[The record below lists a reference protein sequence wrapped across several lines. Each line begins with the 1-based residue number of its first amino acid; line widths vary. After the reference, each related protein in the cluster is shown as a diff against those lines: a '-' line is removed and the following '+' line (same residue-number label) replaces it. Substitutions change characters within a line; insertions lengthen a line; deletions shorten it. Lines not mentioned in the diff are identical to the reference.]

1 MNPQRQTLPLKQAV
15 REHQAVQRLNSEQL
29 DRLLAMQTTQRE
41 AKPGQFLT
49 VRRQRLVLSAV
60 AGITLAFLLG
70 WLVQWQRII
79 DSEPGTNPM
88 IARIADE
95 VVLNHL
101 NLKPMEVE
109 TGDIIE
115 LRAYFN
121 QLDFHLMETALVASA
136 DSKLIGGRY
145 CSIQEGIAVQLRM
158 QSAGSVARMLYQ
170 TRYDSRRIGEIPN
183 LDRGEP
189 PITTS
194 ARGIPV
200 KIWVEHGLLFAIT
213 GSKEPVDI

>member
-15 REHQAVQRLNSEQL
+15 RQHQTAQRLKSEQL
-29 DRLLAMQTTQRE
+29 DHLLAMQTAQRE
-41 AKPGQFLT
+41 PDHSLT
-49 VRRQRLVLSAV
+49 IRRQLLALSAV

-70 WLVQWQRII
+70 WLVQWQSMTVI
-79 DSEPGTNPM
+79 EPWANPI

-101 NLKPMEVE
+101 NLKPMEIE
-109 TGDIIE
+109 TGDIAE
-115 LRAYFN
+115 LRAYFK
-121 QLDFHLMETALVASA
+121 QLDFHLVETALIASA
-136 DSKLIGGRY
+136 DSGLIGGRY

-158 QSAGSVARMLYQ
+158 KSAGSIARMLYQ

-183 LDRGEP
+183 LDRGER
-189 PITTS
+189 PITTM

-200 KIWVEHGLLFAIT
+200 KIWVEHGLLFALT
-213 GSKEPVDI
+213 GSKDPVDI

>member
-15 REHQAVQRLNSEQL
+15 HEHQTAQRLNSEQL
-29 DRLLAMQTTQRE
+29 HRLLAMQTAQRE
-41 AKPGQFLT
+41 PGHSLT
-49 VRRQRLVLSAV
+49 IRRQLLALSAV

-70 WLVQWQRII
+70 WLVQWQSMTVI
-79 DSEPGTNPM
+79 EPGANPM

-101 NLKPMEVE
+101 NLKPMEIE
-109 TGDIIE
+109 AGDIAE
-115 LRAYFN
+115 LRAYFK
-121 QLDFHLMETALVASA
+121 QLDFHLVETALIASA
-136 DSKLIGGRY
+136 DSGLIGGRY

-158 QSAGSVARMLYQ
+158 KSAGSAARMLYQ

-183 LDRGEP
+183 LDRGEQ
-189 PITTS
+189 PITTM

-200 KIWVEHGLLFAIT
+200 KIWVEHGLLFALT
-213 GSKEPVDI
+213 GSKDPVDI